1 MRLFIYKILILVFS
15 LFFLYQFTVGYTIY
29 KFQQKIYSNL
39 NKGTSEKIKLKIRE
53 ELKAGLQKDKIL
65 NNEDSLLLRN
75 FFNKIKRELDNVK

>member
-1 MRLFIYKILILVFS
+1 MRLFIYKILILVVS

-29 KFQQKIYSNL
+29 KFQQKIYLNL

-53 ELKAGLQKDKIL
+53 ELKAGLRKDKIL

>member
-1 MRLFIYKILILVFS
+1 MRLFIYKILILVVS
-15 LFFLYQFTVGYTIY
+15 LFFLYHFTVGYTIY

-53 ELKAGLQKDKIL
+53 ELKAGLRKDKIL

>member
-1 MRLFIYKILILVFS
+1 MRLFIYKILILVVS

-75 FFNKIKRELDNVK
+75 FFNKIKLELDNVK

>member
-1 MRLFIYKILILVFS
+1 MRLFIYKILILVVS

-53 ELKAGLQKDKIL
+53 ELKAGLKKDKIL

-75 FFNKIKRELDNVK
+75 FFNKIKLELDNVK